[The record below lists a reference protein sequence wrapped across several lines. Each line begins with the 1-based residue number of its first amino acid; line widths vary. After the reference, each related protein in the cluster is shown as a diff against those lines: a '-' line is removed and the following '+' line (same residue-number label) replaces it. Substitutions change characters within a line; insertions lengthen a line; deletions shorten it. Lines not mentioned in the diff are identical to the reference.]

1 MDRSNQLFFV
11 MDKNEWEELSKKV
24 EEIDSF
30 LFGYKGEEGMRKK
43 VIELIEW
50 KEKSQKNTYMMWGGL
65 LLVQVFVL
73 PILISVII
81 KFIL

>member
-1 MDRSNQLFFV
+1 MTKEL
-11 MDKNEWEELSKKV
+11 ETLSKRV
-24 EEIDSF
+24 DDIESF
-30 LFGYKGEEGMRKK
+30 LFGYKGEEGMRKL

-50 KEKSQKNTYMMWGGL
+50 KEESQKNTYMMWGGL
-65 LLVQVFVL
+65 LFVQVFVL